1 MDTITTATPQQAPPA
16 NRLVIPTAAWF
27 GTQRGVAQP
36 VPLTQYD
43 DSLPVL
49 AVALYLNG
57 KPYTVPDGAAV
68 NVRMDKRDG
77 HYVYN
82 PAYGLSNDRQTVYV
96 AVTLQMTTGAGEY
109 LPILELVVD
118 GDVAGTSVLPMCIAK
133 NPVPEDAVESTDE
146 WKSIQ
151 QIAAQVEAASE
162 IITEN
167 EAAIQEIHDNLPA
180 IQGAAGNADAAAAS
194 AKLAQSWAVG
204 GTDSREG
211 EDSDNAKFYAEKAA
225 ESADRASTL
234 AVPYTIDVPT
244 TGWQAGSLEWAGA
257 TYTRKCTVTAPDATA
272 NPTQVTMEYAG
283 GDYDA
288 YCQVALLD
296 TQDGSVVL
304 WAQAD
309 PTAACQIKV
318 VEVRPGEQS
327 DQ

>member
-27 GTQRGVAQP
+27 GTQRGVPQP

-43 DSLPVL
+43 DSLPML

-57 KPYTVPDGAAV
+57 KPYTLPDGAAI

-77 HYVYN
+77 HFVYV
-82 PAYGLSNDRQTVYV
+82 PAYGVSDDRKTVYV
-96 AVTLQMTTGAGEY
+96 EVALQMTTGAGEY
-109 LPILELVVD
+109 WPILELVID
-118 GDVAGTSVLPMCIAK
+118 GDTAGTSVLPLYIAK
-133 NPVPEDAVESTDE
+133 NPVPEDAIESTDE
-146 WKSIQ
+146 WKTIQ
-151 QIAAQVEAASE
+151 WIAAQVEEAAE
-162 IITEN
+162 TIVEN
-167 EAAIQEIHDNLPA
+167 EEAIQEIHDNLPA
-180 IQGAAGNADAAAAS
+180 IQGAAGNADASAAS

-225 ESADRASTL
+225 ESAERASTL
-234 AVPYTIDVPT
+234 AVAYTIDVPT
-244 TGWQAGSLEWAGA
+244 TGWASGNLEWAGA
-257 TYTRKCTVTAPDATA
+257 NYTRKCTVTAQDATA
-272 NPTQVTMEYAG
+272 SPTQVTMAYEG

-309 PTAACQIKV
+309 PAAACQIKV
-318 VEVRPGEQS
+318 VEVRPGENAE
-327 DQ
+327 

>member
-1 MDTITTATPQQAPPA
+1 MDTITTATPKQAPPA

-43 DSLPVL
+43 DTLPML
-49 AVALYLNG
+49 AVSLYLNG
-57 KPYTVPDGAAV
+57 KPYTVPEGAAI

-77 HYVYN
+77 HYIYN
-82 PAYGLSNDRQTVYV
+82 PAYGLSDDRKTVYV
-96 AVTLQMTTGAGEY
+96 AATLQMTTSAGEF
-109 LPILELVVD
+109 PAILELVVG
-118 GDVAGTSVLPMCIAK
+118 GDVAGTSILPLAIRK
-133 NPVPEDAVESTDE
+133 NPVPEDAIESTDE
-146 WKSIQ
+146 WKTIQ
-151 QIAAQVEAASE
+151 QIAAQVETAAE
-162 IITEN
+162 IVTEN

-211 EDSDNAKFYAEKAA
+211 EDSDNSKFYAEKAA
-225 ESADRASTL
+225 EWVERARTL
-234 AVPYTIDVPT
+234 AVAYTIDVPT
-244 TGWQAGSLEWAGA
+244 TGWASGSLEWAGA
-257 TYTRKCTVTAPDATA
+257 IYTRKRTITAADATA

-288 YCQVALLD
+288 YCQIALLD

-309 PTAACQIKV
+309 PTAACQIRV
-318 VEVRPGEQS
+318 VEVRPGENAE
-327 DQ
+327 